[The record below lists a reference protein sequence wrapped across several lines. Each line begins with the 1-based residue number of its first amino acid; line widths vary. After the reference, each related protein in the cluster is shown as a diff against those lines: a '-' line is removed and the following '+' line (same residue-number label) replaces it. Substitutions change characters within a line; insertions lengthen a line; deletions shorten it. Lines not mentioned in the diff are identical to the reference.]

1 MSLHSLQPS
10 NTLFSA
16 EPCANKALG
25 LFAISCEY
33 VLPCS
38 TMFRIGYMSCVQINL
53 NKLLVKLNFFEKVT
67 AFISRGND
75 GYVGV

>member
-1 MSLHSLQPS
+1 
-10 NTLFSA
+10 
-16 EPCANKALG
+16 
-25 LFAISCEY
+25 
-33 VLPCS
+33 
-38 TMFRIGYMSCVQINL
+38 MSCVQINL